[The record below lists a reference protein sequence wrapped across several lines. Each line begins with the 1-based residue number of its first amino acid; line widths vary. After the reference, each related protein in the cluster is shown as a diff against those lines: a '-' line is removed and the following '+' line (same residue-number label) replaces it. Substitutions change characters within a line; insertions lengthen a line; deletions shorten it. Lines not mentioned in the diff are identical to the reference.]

1 MKITLQEPITV
12 TNGENSKVFSDE
24 LVIMRMVDRPN
35 DKMIR
40 VFFKEFQFPIDLW
53 KDDEY
58 DAIGQWTDDDVINK
72 IKALYNIQ

>member
-1 MKITLQEPITV
+1 MKILLQEPITV

-40 VFFKEFQFPIDLW
+40 VFFKECQFPIDLW

-72 IKALYNIQ
+72 IKTLYNIQ